1 MFNRKNDRTARLLKL
16 QLLLSQYPQGI
27 TTKQIAQKCSISKR
41 TVYRDLAALEY
52 DLGVPIWEHGNT
64 RGITEGYFLPPVS
77 FTLQEA
83 MNLFICIRLM
93 RTYSYLHKD
102 DIISTFVKLNSIVP
116 PPFKKL
122 IQNTLEYIENQPQD
136 KRRADNYSKII
147 KAWISRNRV
156 KILYQKI
163 NEESPQEHIIEPYFV
178 ESSALNRTS
187 FVIAY
192 SHLYKSIYTFNISR
206 IMGEVTILGD
216 TYTVADDFNE
226 INYLSSAWSVFNQ
239 GELQTIK
246 LRFAPTLG
254 RVLMDTPLHPS
265 STFEIQ
271 DDRSVVFT
279 LTVRV
284 SMDFLSWIL
293 AWGDDV
299 EVLAPVSLRNWVIE
313 INQSVRRLYSKK
325 HFHFKSISDNKGRWI
340 DILNNSQVEI
350 TDEQWELVQEILPKR
365 AHTGRPRAE
374 ERNII
379 NGIIW
384 VLKNNTNW
392 AYVPSKYGAPST
404 CYAKFISWQKK
415 GVWDNIRKILN
426 NGKVTEDCLIYSRKR
441 YRRVNASPIEY

>member
-1 MFNRKNDRTARLLKL
+1 LSALNRKNDRTARLLKL
-16 QLLLSQYPQGI
+16 QLLLSQYPRGI
-27 TTKQIAQKCSISKR
+27 STEQIAQKCSISKR

-52 DLGVPIWEHGNT
+52 DLGVPIWENGNT

-102 DIISTFVKLNSIVP
+102 DIISTFLKLNSIVP

-156 KILYQKI
+156 KISYQKI

-178 ESSALNRTS
+178 ESSAVNRTS

-192 SHLYKSIYTFNISR
+192 SHLFKSIYTFNISR
-206 IMGEVTILGD
+206 IMGEVTISGD
-216 TYTVADDFNE
+216 TYTVPADFNE

-239 GELQTIK
+239 GELQTVK
-246 LRFAPTLG
+246 LRFAATIG
-254 RVLMDTPLHPS
+254 RVIMDTPLHPT

-271 DDRSVVFT
+271 NDGSVLVT
-279 LTVRV
+279 LTVLI

-299 EVLAPVSLRNWVIE
+299 EVIAPVTLRNWVIE
-313 INQSVRRLYSKK
+313 INQSVRRLYSKN
-325 HFHFKSISDNKGRWI
+325 HSQFRSMSDNKGRWI
-340 DILNNSQVEI
+340 NILNNNWTEI
-350 TDEQWELVQEILPKR
+350 TEEQWSLIKDLLPQK
-365 AHTGRPRAE
+365 AYTGRPKVD
-374 ERNII
+374 ERKTLD
-379 NGIIW
+379 GIIW

-392 AYVPSKYGAPST
+392 AYVPQKYGAPST
-404 CYAKFISWQKK
+404 CHAKFLLWKK
-415 GVWDNIRKILN
+415 NGVWDKIRQILN
-426 NGKVTEDCLIYSRKR
+426 NGNVRADYLAYSERKNKR
-441 YRRVNASPIEY
+441 KKLV

>member
-1 MFNRKNDRTARLLKL
+1 MSTFNRKNDRTARLLKL
-16 QLLLSQYPQGI
+16 QLLISQYPGGI
-27 TTKQIAQKCSISKR
+27 SIEQIAQKCSISKR
-41 TVYRDLAALEY
+41 TVYRDLATLER
-52 DLGVPIWEHGNT
+52 DLGVPIWENGNK

-136 KRRADNYSKII
+136 KRRANNYSKII
-147 KAWISRNRV
+147 KAWISHNRL
-156 KILYQKI
+156 KFLYQKI
-163 NEESPQEHIIEPYFV
+163 NEEFPREHVIEPYFV
-178 ESSALNRTS
+178 ESSAINRTS

-206 IMGEVTILGD
+206 IVGEVAILGD
-216 TYTVADDFNE
+216 TYTVPADFNE

-239 GELQTIK
+239 GELQTVK

-254 RVLMDTPLHPS
+254 RVIMDTPLHPS

-271 DDRSVVFT
+271 NDRSVIVT
-279 LTVRV
+279 LTVLI

-299 EVLAPVSLRNWVIE
+299 EVLSPITLRNWVME
-313 INQSVRRLYSKK
+313 INLSVRRLYSKK
-325 HFHFKSISDNKGRWI
+325 HLHFSSMSDNKGRWI
-340 DILNNSQVEI
+340 DILNNSQIEI
-350 TDEQWELVQEILPKR
+350 TDEQWKLIKNILPQK
-365 AHTGRPRAE
+365 AHIGRPRVD
-374 ERNII
+374 ERKII

-384 VLKNNTNW
+384 VLRNDTNW
-392 AYVPSKYGAPST
+392 AYIPRKYGAPST
-404 CYAKFISWQKK
+404 CHAKFCLWQNN
-415 GVWDNIRKILN
+415 GVWENLQPILN
-426 NGKVTEDCLIYSRKR
+426 NGKESKGYTVYSRKR
-441 YRRVNASPIEY
+441 IRKINAGRE